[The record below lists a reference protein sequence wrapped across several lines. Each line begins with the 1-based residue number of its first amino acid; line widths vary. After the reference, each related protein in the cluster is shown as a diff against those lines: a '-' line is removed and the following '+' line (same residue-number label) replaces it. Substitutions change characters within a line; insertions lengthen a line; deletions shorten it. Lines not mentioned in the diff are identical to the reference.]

1 VLTSPR
7 ADPLSPACMLA
18 ASLPSRGG
26 TRSPRCDVREQV
38 ATGRGQFHA
47 GDRPLVGEAP
57 QPYVDRAM
65 STVLADHIRDG
76 YPTYTD
82 AQIDSGVNTWLVIL
96 SLVGALGIT
105 SWCLTIWALKSSK
118 RWAASAM
125 FAVGTSVALSALLVK
140 DTSGD
145 TGLAPL
151 LGSIG
156 VLPCI
161 AGVVAVAMLWRPSS

>member
-1 VLTSPR
+1 
-7 ADPLSPACMLA
+7 
-18 ASLPSRGG
+18 
-26 TRSPRCDVREQV
+26 V

-125 FAVGTSVALSALLVK
+125 FAVGTSVAPSALLVK

>member
-1 VLTSPR
+1 
-7 ADPLSPACMLA
+7 
-18 ASLPSRGG
+18 
-26 TRSPRCDVREQV
+26 
-38 ATGRGQFHA
+38 
-47 GDRPLVGEAP
+47 LVP
-57 QPYVDRAM
+57 D
-65 STVLADHIRDG
+65 D
-76 YPTYTD
+76 
-82 AQIDSGVNTWLVIL
+82 
-96 SLVGALGIT
+96 LG
-105 SWCLTIWALKSSK
+105 LKSSK
-118 RWAASAM
+118 RWATGAASAM